1 MIDPLTAFAAVKG
14 GIAAGK
20 QLHSMSKEIAGFFD
34 SVDNAKK
41 EHEKKKASVFASSNE
56 EAMDTWMK
64 KQQAIDAEAQLRELI
79 VNTRG
84 FSAYQDLLK
93 IRRDTLRERKEAQR
107 QAEIEKQEMQEM
119 IAIVFVGMLLV
130 ILLITAILV
139 YFELL
144 DLRELF

>member
-41 EHEKKKASVFASSNE
+41 AHEKKKSSMFASSNE

-93 IRRDTLRERKEAQR
+93 IRRDTLRERKEAER
-107 QAEIEKQEMQEM
+107 QAALEKQEMQEM
-119 IAIVFVGMLLV
+119 IAIVFVSMLLV

>member
-34 SVDNAKK
+34 SVDSAKK
-41 EHEKKKASVFASSNE
+41 AHEKKKSSMFASSNE

-93 IRRDTLRERKEAQR
+93 INSRSTASRVNRKHAR
-107 QAEIEKQEMQEM
+107 
-119 IAIVFVGMLLV
+119 LLC
-130 ILLITAILV
+130 LPRLT
-139 YFELL
+139 
-144 DLRELF
+144 

>member
-41 EHEKKKASVFASSNE
+41 EHEKKKSSMFASSNE

-107 QAEIEKQEMQEM
+107 QAAIEKQEMQEM
-119 IAIVFVGMLLV
+119 IAIVFIGMLLV
-130 ILLITAILV
+130 ILCITAILV